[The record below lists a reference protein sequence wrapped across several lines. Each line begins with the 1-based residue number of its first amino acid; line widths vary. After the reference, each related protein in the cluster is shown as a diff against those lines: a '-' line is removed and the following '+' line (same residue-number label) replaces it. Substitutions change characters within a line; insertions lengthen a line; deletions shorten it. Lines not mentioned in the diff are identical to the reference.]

1 MVSTIHIKTSQ
12 NLSPGGRGRKI
23 FLGGGCQMVFRRNE
37 EGNQSSPT
45 EYKGGTTDN

>member
-1 MVSTIHIKTSQ
+1 MVNTILVRTSQ
-12 NLSPGGRGRKI
+12 NLSPGGGFERVW
-23 FLGGGCQMVFRRNE
+23 GGGCQMVFRRNE